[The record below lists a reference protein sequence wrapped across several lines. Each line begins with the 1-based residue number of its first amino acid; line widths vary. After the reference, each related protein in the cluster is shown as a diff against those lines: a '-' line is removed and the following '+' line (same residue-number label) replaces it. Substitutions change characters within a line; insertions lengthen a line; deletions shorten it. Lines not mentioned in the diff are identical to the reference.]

1 MRIDLL
7 IFGVTVLSAFFDI
20 LFQTAIMLKRN
31 WCVRGEWTVAQ
42 FLMMAGAFSYLMK
55 NALTEAQI
63 HRIYLILLGICC
75 LTCLIFRLLG
85 IRFFRILGAKNAL
98 GKGIADLTEKF
109 RQENDLNENRLSI
122 YGDIEGDGI
131 GILVTKD
138 VPETQ
143 TRVLIR
149 WIEDLLDKYGYPVY
163 LSCALMILLD
173 IASVVIVLAMF

>member
-1 MRIDLL
+1 M
-7 IFGVTVLSAFFDI
+7 
-20 LFQTAIMLKRN
+20 
-31 WCVRGEWTVAQ
+31 
-42 FLMMAGAFSYLMK
+42 
-55 NALTEAQI
+55 
-63 HRIYLILLGICC
+63 
-75 LTCLIFRLLG
+75 
-85 IRFFRILGAKNAL
+85 
-98 GKGIADLTEKF
+98 
-109 RQENDLNENRLSI
+109 NENRLSI